1 MPADQH
7 ASDSL
12 FRPEALDHQRTPLLG
27 SIILTP
33 RLSTLWL
40 SLGAAAMALAVVAFL
55 ALGSHTRRVTVAGQL
70 MPQGG
75 LIRVHTPQAGVV
87 LDKRVSD
94 GQTVTQGEVMYVLS
108 SDRPGDGS
116 PPLQAAIAR
125 SVEERKASLQAEIQ
139 RSQRMQ
145 AEELASLKR
154 RAAALRS
161 EREAIAAQVAQ
172 QQARLRLAED
182 AHRRYKSLA
191 DRDYIAQEEF
201 LQKEIDLTEQ
211 RSRLR
216 GLEREGLGV
225 QRDLAQLQQDMDS
238 SQLRH
243 DNAVA
248 QLQRDISSAEQEL
261 TEVQSRSRVV
271 VVAPQSGRATLVTA
285 EVGQTIDTSQPL
297 VTLVPTR
304 GQLQARLYAPS
315 SSIGF
320 VQPGDT
326 VLLRFQAFPYQ
337 KFGQHEGVVETV
349 SRSAVGP
356 AELASLPGAPVTTT
370 EPVFAIQVGLQRDTI
385 EANGQARALQ
395 AGMLLE
401 ADILQERRQLYEWML
416 EPLFSVTRRVAP

>member
-12 FRPEALDHQRTPLLG
+12 FRPEALDHQRTQLLG

-40 SLGAAAMALAVVAFL
+40 SLGAAAIALAVVAFL

>member
-55 ALGSHTRRVTVAGQL
+55 ALGSHTRRVTVAGLL

>member
-12 FRPEALDHQRTPLLG
+12 FRPEALDHQRTQLLG

>member
-55 ALGSHTRRVTVAGQL
+55 ALGSHTRRVTVAGLL

-370 EPVFAIQVGLQRDTI
+370 EPVFAIQVRLQRDTI